1 MLNNLTELLGGFNPA
16 PTLLIILLAT
26 PMVAAAIVGLL
37 GPGKPGLVRRVSLIA
52 TLLAFAISVILAA
65 FFSSMGRTNFQT
77 FQPEFVPGAT
87 GDPHQTSWA
96 ILSLGSGVIQFYL
109 GIDGLNI
116 WLIVLTTLLLI
127 ASVLVSW
134 KAVTDRVNEFHAWL
148 LVLEAGLLGVFLSFD
163 VIIFYVFF
171 ELTLVPLFFLIGIWG
186 GPERQYA
193 ARKFFVYTL
202 GGSLITLL
210 GVLGIVL
217 TLYLYPVPGSDQA
230 PRLTFSIPE
239 LVESVRKMNTEL
251 PRVVETD
258 RKALREASDALAR
271 APEANRVESQH
282 RRDTARTRL
291 DESQRRL
298 DFWYNVQLYV
308 FAAMMVG
315 FAIKVPLVPVHTWLP
330 LAHVEAPTAGSVLL
344 AGVLLKLG
352 SYGFLRLCVPL
363 APDASLQLGVPLMGT
378 LAVIGILYGACCA
391 IAQEDMKKLVAYS
404 SVSHM
409 GFCLLGLFALNE
421 TGLTGSLL
429 QMINHGL
436 STGGMFLLVG
446 MLYERYHT
454 RKMADYGGLGVKLKL
469 LAAFMVFIG
478 MSGIGLPGLNG
489 FIGEVLVLF
498 GMYDFQGP
506 YSTAPVNGRF
516 LVTLA
521 SFGAVL
527 GAWYTLT
534 LLRRLFFG
542 PLKEPPHSAHHGTE
556 IVAGEH
562 ESEPVPD
569 LNGRELF
576 ALIPIAALCLFI
588 GIYPRPLFDTIRP
601 DIGVV
606 ARIAKEARERADA
619 RGRGD
624 VVATPVAAAAG
635 PKNPGD

>member
-1 MLNNLTELLGGFNPA
+1 MDPINA
-16 PTLLIILLAT
+16 PPILLLFLMAL
-26 PMVAAAIVGLL
+26 PLVAAAVAGAL
-37 GPGKPGLVRRVSLIA
+37 GPERPDLVRRISLVA
-52 TLLAFAISVILAA
+52 TLVTLAIAVGLSV
-65 FFSSMGRTNFQT
+65 FFVTIQRQGLST

-87 GDPHQTSWA
+87 AEKPNQTTWGMLA
-96 ILSLGSGVIQFYL
+96 LGPGVVQFFV

-116 WLIVLTTLLLI
+116 WLIVLTALLMV

-134 KAVTDRVNEFHAWL
+134 NAISDRVNEFYAWL
-148 LVLEAGLLGVFLSFD
+148 LALEAGLIGVFVSFD
-163 VIIFYVFF
+163 AILFYVFF

-202 GGSLITLL
+202 TGSLITLL
-210 GVLGIVL
+210 GVLGVVL
-217 TLYLYPVPGSDQA
+217 TLYLSPPLGGEG
-230 PRLTFSIPE
+230 PRPLTFSIPK
-239 LVESVRKMNTEL
+239 LVEAVRDMNARL
-251 PRVVETD
+251 PETVAAE
-258 RKALREASDALAR
+258 RKAFNDAEAAVSRAAEASRD
-271 APEANRVESQH
+271 EAERK
-282 RRDTARTRL
+282 RDTTRARL
-291 DESQRRL
+291 DEAQRRL
-298 DFWYNVQLYV
+298 DTWHTVQTLV
-308 FAAMMVG
+308 FLAMMFG

-363 APDASLQLGVPLMGT
+363 APDASLALGVPLIGT
-378 LAVIGILYGACCA
+378 LAVIGILYGAACA

-421 TGLTGSLL
+421 IGMTGSLL

-436 STGGMFLLVG
+436 STGAMFLLVG

-454 RKMADYGGLGVKLKL
+454 RKMADYGGMGAKLKL

-489 FIGEVLVLF
+489 FVGEVLVMF

-506 YSTAPVNGRF
+506 FRTAPVNGRL

-521 SFGAVL
+521 AFGVVL

-534 LLRRLFFG
+534 LILRIFFG
-542 PLKEPPHSAHHGTE
+542 PLKEPGH
-556 IVAGEH
+556 AGEH
-562 ESEPVPD
+562 ADRSETTESGIDLVRD

-576 ALIPIAALCLFI
+576 ALVPIAALCLFI
-588 GIYPRPLFDTIRP
+588 GVCPQPLFDTIQP
-601 DIGVV
+601 DVAVV
-606 ARIAKEARERADA
+606 ARIAKGARQRADA
-619 RGRGD
+619 GTGGE
-624 VVATPVAAAAG
+624 VAPQQAAAAA
-635 PKNPGD
+635 NVFGDRARRE

>member
-1 MLNNLTELLGGFNPA
+1 MPSNLNATNTPPYLVMI
-16 PTLLIILLAT
+16 LIVLPVVTAALA
-26 PMVAAAIVGLL
+26 GLL
-37 GPGKPGLVRRVSLIA
+37 GPGRAELVRRVSLYSALVTLAIA
-52 TLLAFAISVILAA
+52 LILAFFFLTTQRLA
-65 FFSSMGRTNFQT
+65 FTT

-87 GDPHQTSWA
+87 AEQPNQTTWGLLA
-96 ILSLGSGVIQFYL
+96 LGTGVIQFYV
-109 GIDGLNI
+109 GIDGLNL
-116 WLIVLTTLLLI
+116 WLILLTTLLVV
-127 ASVLVSW
+127 ASILVSW

-148 LVLEAGLLGVFLSFD
+148 LALEAALIGVFLSFD
-163 VIIFYVFF
+163 VILFYVFF

-202 GGSLITLL
+202 AGSLITLL

-217 TLYLYPVPGSDQA
+217 TLYLSPVPGSKDKRQ
-230 PRLTFSIPE
+230 LTFSIPE
-239 LVESVRKMNTEL
+239 LVSATRKLNREL
-251 PRVVETD
+251 PAAVTAD
-258 RKALREASDALAR
+258 RKALQEATEALSRARQDIDREEAR
-271 APEANRVESQH
+271 RK
-282 RRDTARTRL
+282 RDVAKLRL
-291 DESQRRL
+291 DESQKQV
-298 DFWYNVQLYV
+298 DFWHTVQMYV

-363 APDASLQLGVPLMGT
+363 APDASLALGVPLIGS
-378 LAVIGILYGACCA
+378 LAVVGILYGAACA

-409 GFCLLGLFALNE
+409 GLCLLGLFALNE
-421 TGLTGSLL
+421 AGLTGSLL

-454 RKMADYGGLGVKLKL
+454 RKMADYGGLGAKLKV

-478 MSGIGLPGLNG
+478 MSSIGLPGLNG
-489 FIGEVLVLF
+489 FVGEVLVLF
-498 GMYDFQGP
+498 GMYDFQGR
-506 YSTAPVNGRF
+506 YGTAPVNGRL

-534 LLRRLFFG
+534 LLLRLFFG
-542 PLKEPPHSAHHGTE
+542 PVKEPAHAGPHDGHGET
-556 IVAGEH
+556 AGH

-569 LNGRELF
+569 LKPRELF
-576 ALIPIAALCLFI
+576 ALAPIAVACLLI
-588 GIYPRPLFDTIRP
+588 GVYPRLLLDSVRP
-601 DIGVV
+601 DVAVV
-606 ARIAKEARERADA
+606 AGIAKEARQRADA
-619 RGRGD
+619 QARGEPLP
-624 VVATPVAAAAG
+624 TAAAAPAKKFIG
-635 PKNPGD
+635 E